1 VPPVACRLMA
11 THEIDPSAVIKAL
24 RARLD
29 DARRFL

>member
-1 VPPVACRLMA
+1 MDAVPHDFDPRALMA
-11 THEIDPSAVIKAL
+11 EL

>member
-1 VPPVACRLMA
+1 MA
-11 THEIDPSAVIKAL
+11 THEIDPSALIKAL